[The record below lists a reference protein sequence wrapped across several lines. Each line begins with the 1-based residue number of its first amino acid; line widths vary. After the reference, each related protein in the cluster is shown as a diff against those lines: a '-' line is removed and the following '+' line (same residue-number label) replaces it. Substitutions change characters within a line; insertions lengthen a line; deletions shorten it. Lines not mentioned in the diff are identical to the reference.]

1 MALEGILMML
11 AFAGKALALFV
22 GWAAIALAVY
32 ALYAFCRFKYEM
44 NEPVMRAHLR

>member
-32 ALYAFCRFKYEM
+32 TLYALCRFKYEM
-44 NEPVMRAHLR
+44 NEPAMSAHLR